1 MDVIGLNR
9 QLDHIPS
16 LRMALLFQQLLTA
29 FFDFANKNGFTPF
42 GAPDEMIQ
50 DQMYTVFISLVL

>member
-9 QLDHIPS
+9 QRDHMPS
-16 LRMALLFQQLLTA
+16 LCLALLFQQLLAA
-29 FFDFANKNGFTPF
+29 FFHVANKNGFTSL

-50 DQMYTVFISLVL
+50 DQMDTVFISLVF